1 MARDDTARDS
11 DSEQSLLDRRSNL
24 RLAEA
29 AAATVAT
36 DETVQPSADEDPAGA
51 NVEVEDGS

>member
-1 MARDDTARDS
+1 MARDDMARDS
-11 DSEQSLLDRRSNL
+11 ESEQTLLDRRSNL

-36 DETVQPSADEDPAGA
+36 GETKHLSPEDDAAGA

>member
-1 MARDDTARDS
+1 MARDDMARDS
-11 DSEQSLLDRRSNL
+11 DSEQTLLDRRSNL

-36 DETVQPSADEDPAGA
+36 GETDHLPSEDNSAGA